1 MSDLFLFLQHPVFK
15 KMVFPIISFVLR
27 VTKLVSVEKILKH
40 ITCKTAV
47 VYFALKTK
55 IYAGF
60 YKYVLSEK

>member
-1 MSDLFLFLQHPVFK
+1 MSDLFLFLQPVFK

-27 VTKLVSVEKILKH
+27 VNKLVSVENTQN

-55 IYAGF
+55 ISAGF
-60 YKYVLSEK
+60 CIIPKK